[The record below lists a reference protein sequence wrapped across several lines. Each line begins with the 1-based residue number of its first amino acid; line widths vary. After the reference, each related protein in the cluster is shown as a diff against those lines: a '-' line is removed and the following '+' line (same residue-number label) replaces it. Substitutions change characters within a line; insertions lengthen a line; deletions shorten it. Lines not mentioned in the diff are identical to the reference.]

1 MCISRYLKRACRRFE
16 MGALLGKCFRLYLHM
31 NENTE
36 LFLYPLDKVERDVV
50 ELSKRRWQQEG
61 VNDIICGR
69 GKTEKISAYPTTI
82 LKQSITPKGKLLH
95 SPLFFFFLA
104 NKCMHSQHWGSTK
117 ILPKNKYQHQL
128 L

>member
-1 MCISRYLKRACRRFE
+1 
-16 MGALLGKCFRLYLHM
+16 MGALLGKYFRLYLHM

-36 LFLYPLDKVERDVV
+36 LFLYPFWEISKFLRKWKEM
-50 ELSKRRWQQEG
+50 LSSYQKGSWQQEG
-61 VNDIICGR
+61 VNDIICGI

-82 LKQSITPKGKLLH
+82 LKQSITPKDKLLH
-95 SPLFFFFLA
+95 SPLFFFLA

-128 L
+128 LW

>member
-1 MCISRYLKRACRRFE
+1 
-16 MGALLGKCFRLYLHM
+16 M

-95 SPLFFFFLA
+95 SPLFFFF
-104 NKCMHSQHWGSTK
+104 
-117 ILPKNKYQHQL
+117 
-128 L
+128 